1 MDLSYPT
8 PDPTH
13 PPYHGKARYKQT
25 AETAATGRVVG
36 EYGVEPFEHVADL
49 KGRTQAQTGIEAM
62 LYNARGI
69 SNDQLA
75 EASAVLSM
83 SRPGNY
89 AIAAQNMAATGFL
102 DRVFNRSNAATQ
114 QQLMQHGFG
123 MGAIRSLSAIQAQSN
138 YAVNT
143 VLDGYD
149 VYMTSDA
156 EGNYGSNMISA
167 RKGFDVSV
175 NYNYDNISEFGHNMV
190 GDNIGHMET
199 AARTASGLKTVGDV
213 GLAVLPG
220 GKVFNALEA
229 FGKVR
234 ANGGLFRSAGKA
246 LRNTFDKSARVPSA
260 KGGAEGDAAPRPHMP
275 NGQKQPD
282 VEIWTL
288 EDKGMME

>member
-1 MDLSYPT
+1 MGPAL
-8 PDPTH
+8 

-25 AETAATGRVVG
+25 AETAATGKVVG

-62 LYNARGI
+62 LYNARGV

-102 DRVFNRSNAATQ
+102 DKVFNRTNAATQ

-138 YAVNT
+138 YAVST

-175 NYNYDNISEFGHNMV
+175 NYNYDNISELGHNMV

-229 FGKVR
+229 VGKVR
-234 ANGGLFRSAGKA
+234 ANGGLLKGYVKA
-246 LRNTFDKSARVPSA
+246 LNNTFDKNARVPSA
-260 KGGAEGDAAPRPHMP
+260 KGGAEGNAAPRPHMP
-275 NGQKQPD
+275 NGEVQPG
-282 VEIWTL
+282 VEIKTVKDNGKNW
-288 EDKGMME
+288 